1 LVTVDGDASGHVPT
15 RRRSSIVASPS
26 DWLVYAFVLFFLAL
40 IGGIFF
46 TVLFSSFASTW
57 FGGWLPD
64 GYTTR
69 WYRFSVDEFSL
80 WRVLRVT
87 LIVAASVVVLSLL
100 IGVPAA
106 YVLARRNFRGKNAVF
121 LLLLLPIMVPPITY
135 GIPLATML
143 YEYGLAGR
151 LTGVILA
158 NLAPAFPFVIVIM
171 IPFIEQIDPNLERS
185 ARMLGASPFRVFTRV
200 LLPLAIPGI
209 LAAGLLVLVRTIA
222 MFELTFLTAGATTQT
237 LVVSLYYAAFAA
249 GIRPTQSIDAMAVI
263 YMSTTTVLLL
273 LALQFINPVQ
283 MVSRVKQ

>member
-1 LVTVDGDASGHVPT
+1 MSASASTTGGRMAT
-15 RRRSSIVASPS
+15 GRRRGIAASPTV
-26 DWLVYAFVLFFLAL
+26 WLVYAFVAFFIAL
-40 IGGIFF
+40 VGGIFF
-46 TVLFSSFASTW
+46 TVLFNSFASSW

-64 GYTTR
+64 GYTIR
-69 WYRFSVDEFSL
+69 WYRFAVDEFSL

-87 LIVAASVVVLSLL
+87 LVVALSVVALSLL

-106 YVLARRNFRGKNAVF
+106 YALARWNFRGKNAVL

-151 LTGVILA
+151 LIGVIVA

-200 LLPLAIPGI
+200 LLPLATPGI

-273 LALQFINPVQ
+273 LALRFINPVQ
-283 MVSRVKQ
+283 LVSRVKQ

>member
-1 LVTVDGDASGHVPT
+1 MATG
-15 RRRSSIVASPS
+15 RRRGIAASPTV
-26 DWLVYAFVLFFLAL
+26 WLVYAFVAFFIAL
-40 IGGIFF
+40 VGGIFF
-46 TVLFSSFASTW
+46 TVLFNSFASSW

-64 GYTTR
+64 GYTIR
-69 WYRFSVDEFSL
+69 WYRFAVDEFSL

-87 LIVAASVVVLSLL
+87 LVVALSVVALSLL

-106 YVLARRNFRGKNAVF
+106 YALARWNFRGKNAVL

-151 LTGVILA
+151 LIGVIVA

-200 LLPLAIPGI
+200 LLPLATPGI

-273 LALQFINPVQ
+273 LALRFINPVQ
-283 MVSRVKQ
+283 LVSRVKQ

>member
-1 LVTVDGDASGHVPT
+1 MSAGVDTAGRALAG
-15 RRRSSIVASPS
+15 RRRGITASPS
-26 DWLVYAFVLFFLAL
+26 VWLVYAFVFFCLAL

-46 TVLFSSFASTW
+46 TVLVSSFASTW
-57 FGGWLPD
+57 FGGWLPE

-69 WYRFSVDEFSL
+69 WYRFAVDEFSL

-87 LIVAASVVVLSLL
+87 LIVAISVVALSLL

-106 YVLARRNFRGKNAVF
+106 YALARRNFRGKNAVL

-151 LTGVILA
+151 LIGVIVA

-171 IPFIEQIDPNLERS
+171 TPFIEQIDPNLERS
-185 ARMLGASPFRVFTRV
+185 ARMLGASPLRVFTRV
-200 LLPLAIPGI
+200 LLPLAIPGV

-237 LVVSLYYAAFAA
+237 LVVSLYYATFAA

-263 YMSTTTVLLL
+263 YMATTTLLL
-273 LALQFINPVQ
+273 VLALRFINPVQ
-283 MVSRVKQ
+283 LVSRVKR